1 MILSDGWCCY
11 DCVTESDQCAAAAR
25 RCTQLLLPGTQRCS
39 TETLRLQLELWNF
52 RYLLIYILPPIINKV
67 PTIRS
72 IFSRFLYY
80 RVLSRCAMREWIYEI
95 YYFWRLF
102 TIKHPSNW
110 QQTSIGKEV
119 HPQQLLCWKT
129 WVDSKYLRFFT
140 EAIVGSNVGATFE
153 WQFNI

>member
-25 RCTQLLLPGTQRCS
+25 CCTQLLLPGTQMCS

-80 RVLSRCAMREWIYEI
+80 RVLSRCAMW
-95 YYFWRLF
+95 L
-102 TIKHPSNW
+102 
-110 QQTSIGKEV
+110 
-119 HPQQLLCWKT
+119 WKF
-129 WVDSKYLRFFT
+129 SKYSKFSILDIT
-140 EAIVGSNVGATFE
+140 NVWSESDVEDLMMMVQVPGGHSLYVLLSLGAHHPHWNTRTKTYP
-153 WQFNI
+153 